1 MERKECVIG
10 VKGWGG
16 ATNTS
21 VTGDGG
27 TDTLVINSDIYSST
41 SGGNK
46 IYFNASGGS
55 GNITYNNFNS
65 VVVSDSTNF
74 ERKFSATATL
84 NDTDGSESLGDIT
97 ISSLPD
103 STSVTDSDG
112 DAVTVSSNAFTIGS
126 VVSGEAQ
133 IFTLTN
139 TGPFNFTANGSVTVT
154 ESNVSATTTTT
165 ASVLIDG
172 VVRGV
177 EYVTSSGMSG
187 LTNQEGLFNYQD
199 GDDITFKV
207 GGVVLGTATAED
219 VISGRTF
226 LQDIADVER
235 SNLSDDYLENMAI
248 FLQSLDAN
256 YNPGDGI
263 TITEQ
268 MRINLA
274 DIELDLRQASSS
286 EVKQVIE
293 QVGGVYVERAEAME
307 HVKDMLIK
315 YSDMKQ
321 SDFELIDTE
330 SLVTQTQNSQSDQQ
344 SSLSSIEND
353 KISLE
358 VLADLEDLE
367 SNEALF
373 SDLPSKSQEYDATET
388 SDNQVAIA
396 DSPSVI
402 NVLDSV
408 LGTIENNLV
417 YDF

>member
-1 MERKECVIG
+1 MTE
-10 VKGWGG
+10 
-16 ATNTS
+16 
-21 VTGDGG
+21 
-27 TDTLVINSDIYSST
+27 L
-41 SGGNK
+41 SG
-46 IYFNASGGS
+46 
-55 GNITYNNFNS
+55 
-65 VVVSDSTNF
+65 
-74 ERKFSATATL
+74 
-84 NDTDGSESLGDIT
+84 
-97 ISSLPD
+97 
-103 STSVTDSDG
+103 
-112 DAVTVSSNAFTIGS
+112 
-126 VVSGEAQ
+126 
-133 IFTLTN
+133 
-139 TGPFNFTANGSVTVT
+139 
-154 ESNVSATTTTT
+154 
-165 ASVLIDG
+165 
-172 VVRGV
+172 GV
-177 EYVTSSGMSG
+177 EYVASSGMSG

-263 TITEQ
+263 TITQQ
-268 MRINLA
+268 MRTNLA

-307 HVKDMLIK
+307 HVKDMLIE
-315 YSDMKQ
+315 YSDMKE

-330 SLVTQTQNSQSDQQ
+330 SLMARTESSRSDQQ
-344 SSLSSIEND
+344 NSLSSLEND

-358 VLADLEDLE
+358 VLAELED
-367 SNEALF
+367 SQNTDQLF
-373 SDLPSKSQEYDATET
+373 SDSSPTQSNSQDYGSEQV
-388 SDNQVAIA
+388 SDNEVAVA

-402 NVLDSV
+402 NVLDSI